1 MWTGVWPCEYVE
13 SAKTISMDL
22 GTGSAS
28 IRVSTRQELF
38 YRSSASPVAFPLR
51 ASSELLSCMTELAAM
66 KKEYDKI
73 KSALMEVE
81 ATGYG
86 IVMPTLDELTLEDPE
101 IMRQGG
107 RYGVRLKASAPSIH
121 MMRADI
127 TTEVTPIV
135 GSEQQS
141 EELVSYLL
149 KEFEE
154 NPTQIWE
161 LQHLR

>member
-1 MWTGVWPCEYVE
+1 
-13 SAKTISMDL
+13 MDL

-38 YRSSASPVAFPLR
+38 YKILSESSGLSIE
-51 ASSELLSCMTELAAM
+51 SDSELLSSMTELAAM

-101 IMRQGG
+101 IMRQEIG
-107 RYGVRLKASAPSIH
+107 RAHV
-121 MMRADI
+121 
-127 TTEVTPIV
+127 
-135 GSEQQS
+135 
-141 EELVSYLL
+141 
-149 KEFEE
+149 
-154 NPTQIWE
+154 
-161 LQHLR
+161 